1 MKNIISKI
9 ALLVLFF
16 TTFIVK
22 GQDFQGKAVYQTK
35 TTLKF
40 DTENSSIPADRMQRI
55 QEMMKSQLEKSY
67 TLVFDKTASM
77 YKEEVKLDQAAGTGR
92 GMGFTMMIGGG
103 ASGNLYK
110 NIQTKT
116 SAKEQEF
123 SGKNFLIK
131 DNLKNYNWQMEQET
145 KMIGNYLCFKA
156 TAVIEMPDRQVNFR
170 FGRRQADESDEN
182 EENKMVEVPV
192 TAWYTLDIPVS
203 NGPDNFWGLP
213 GLILEVSY
221 ANTQIVCTK
230 IVLNAKDKE
239 TIDEPKKG
247 KEVSQEEYDA
257 IIREKMKEM
266 RDRFQNERQRGGGG
280 GVFHMRG

>member
-9 ALLVLFF
+9 AFLVLFF
-16 TTFIVK
+16 TIFIVK

-40 DTENSSIPADRMQRI
+40 DMENSSIPADRMQRI
-55 QEMMKSQLEKSY
+55 QEMMKNQLEKSY

-92 GMGFTMMIGGG
+92 GMGFAIMMGGG
-103 ASGNLYK
+103 ATGNLYK
-110 NIQTKT
+110 NIQNKT

-170 FGRRQADESDEN
+170 FGRGQANEN
-182 EENKMVEVPV
+182 EENDENKMIEVPI

-230 IVLNAKDKE
+230 IVLNTKDKE
-239 TIDEPKKG
+239 NIDEPKKG

-266 RDRFQNERQRGGGG
+266 RDRFQNERQRGSGS